1 MSRTRHHLPPFPPVP
16 SLPAALTCLLASFL
30 LGGCFVN
37 NTAPK
42 TNAALGAPGETG
54 NLVEEKPA
62 EPALKVR
69 FTPKQLIFSWGETAG
84 ASYYRLHENDGTGSG
99 YRSVGGEIESTSY
112 RLDIRFRPQG
122 WAKTSY
128 LLEACNSLGCSSS
141 KELSAAE
148 VIQPVIGHL
157 ESPSPDLS
165 DYFATA
171 VASSADGSTLAVGA
185 PEEDGGD
192 GDTKDN
198 SLTGAGAVYLFGYD
212 FDQGGWRFQD
222 YLKAD
227 PPVESGR
234 FGTALAISPDGTVL
248 AVGAPFEPGGGA
260 VYLFSRGEGKE
271 SRWSLQTTLKVI
283 PSDVDR
289 RFGASLALDG
299 DGNTLVVGA
308 PAEQSMTTANETEL
322 LGAGAV
328 YLYSRNGEGWR
339 LHSRLEPDSPAAGAG
354 FGRAVAID
362 RAGTL
367 VAIGADGW
375 GTSAQQEGAG
385 AVFLFSFDTTSS
397 GWSQRVLVQP
407 STLSPGS
414 RFGASVILD
423 GDGTTLAV
431 GAPRESGGKEIP
443 HAGGVYLFQGKGN
456 EWQQR
461 HRIQAHNRGAHD
473 EFGTALAFNQDASLL
488 AVGAPFEDSSTTG
501 VNEIQRDETGSN
513 SGAIYLYSLTAE
525 KWRQLAYI
533 KPTAKVTERS
543 YGEFGTSICLSNDST
558 LLAVGAP
565 HLASRLLLNGEIID
579 TLNAPLGTGLL
590 YLYSPPAIA
599 K

>member
-1 MSRTRHHLPPFPPVP
+1 MW
-16 SLPAALTCLLASFL
+16 
-30 LGGCFVN
+30 
-37 NTAPK
+37 
-42 TNAALGAPGETG
+42 
-54 NLVEEKPA
+54 
-62 EPALKVR
+62 
-69 FTPKQLIFSWGETAG
+69 IG
-84 ASYYRLHENDGTGSG
+84 ASVL
-99 YRSVGGEIESTSY
+99 
-112 RLDIRFRPQG
+112 
-122 WAKTSY
+122 
-128 LLEACNSLGCSSS
+128 
-141 KELSAAE
+141 
-148 VIQPVIGHL
+148 
-157 ESPSPDLS
+157 PSPWM
-165 DYFATA
+165 AT
-171 VASSADGSTLAVGA
+171 
-185 PEEDGGD
+185 
-192 GDTKDN
+192 
-198 SLTGAGAVYLFGYD
+198 
-212 FDQGGWRFQD
+212 
-222 YLKAD
+222 
-227 PPVESGR
+227 
-234 FGTALAISPDGTVL
+234 GT
-248 AVGAPFEPGGGA
+248 
-260 VYLFSRGEGKE
+260 
-271 SRWSLQTTLKVI
+271 RW
-283 PSDVDR
+283 
-289 RFGASLALDG
+289 F
-299 DGNTLVVGA
+299 
-308 PAEQSMTTANETEL
+308 
-322 LGAGAV
+322 
-328 YLYSRNGEGWR
+328 YSRNGEGWR

-431 GAPRESGGKEIP
+431 GAPRES
-443 HAGGVYLFQGKGN
+443 
-456 EWQQR
+456 
-461 HRIQAHNRGAHD
+461 
-473 EFGTALAFNQDASLL
+473 FGTALAFNQDASLL